1 MTLRESTKAVNCIR
15 TFCVDHKFERQ
26 RGNWIYN
33 RRQRVNTQYNCL
45 VATFNSD
52 RKKVLICILCI
63 PCLLTYF
70 KNVTRSICHI
80 CNAGKFSWRF
90 ARETK
95 GQRMASRENFLKLT
109 CCPFVL
115 YLLVVFSDIGL
126 MVGACK
132 IYRNYAIIM
141 CEPEN
146 NEPRLEYGRKIVE
159 KFVNKTFGILYK
171 PCSVQVKDFLFSF

>member
-1 MTLRESTKAVNCIR
+1 
-15 TFCVDHKFERQ
+15 
-26 RGNWIYN
+26 
-33 RRQRVNTQYNCL
+33 
-45 VATFNSD
+45 
-52 RKKVLICILCI
+52 
-63 PCLLTYF
+63 
-70 KNVTRSICHI
+70 
-80 CNAGKFSWRF
+80 
-90 ARETK
+90 
-95 GQRMASRENFLKLT
+95 MASRENFLKLT

-146 NEPRLEYGRKIVE
+146 NEPRLEYGRKILE

-171 PCSVQVKDFLFSF
+171 PCSVQVKDFVFSF